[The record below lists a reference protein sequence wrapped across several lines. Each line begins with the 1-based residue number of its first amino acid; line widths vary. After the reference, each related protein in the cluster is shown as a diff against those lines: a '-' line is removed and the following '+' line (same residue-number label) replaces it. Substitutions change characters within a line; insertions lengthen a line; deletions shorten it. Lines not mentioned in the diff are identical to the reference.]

1 MQQSKKTQ
9 EESQNKQMEDAQVRQ
24 IQIQLEMERLEQMK
38 KKMEEKMQMK
48 DMMRACELLKNR
60 KELD

>member
-1 MQQSKKTQ
+1 
-9 EESQNKQMEDAQVRQ
+9 MEDASVRQ

-60 KELD
+60 KELDWKREKDEDVAI

>member
-1 MQQSKKTQ
+1 
-9 EESQNKQMEDAQVRQ
+9 
-24 IQIQLEMERLEQMK
+24 MERLEQMK